1 MRLGNR
7 CGLTGSPVIKFVSKP
22 YCSGGF
28 SYALSPNPTDEAL
41 TVTVV
46 DEQSG
51 VALTEEQLPTESGQT
66 LVVLVNNRSHVVSS
80 GNLTKGKISFDV
92 SSLPNGLY
100 VLKITADGK
109 ITSKQIIIKH

>member
-1 MRLGNR
+1 M
-7 CGLTGSPVIKFVSKP
+7 TKP

-46 DEQSG
+46 DEISG
-51 VALTEEQLPTESGQT
+51 IALTEDQLPTESDQT
-66 LVVLVNNRSHVVSS
+66 FVAIVNNRSRVVSS

-92 SSLPNGLY
+92 SSLPTGLY
-100 VLKITADGK
+100 VVKITAEGRV
-109 ITSKQIIIKH
+109 TSKQILIKH